1 MDKNDIK
8 EKGRYVAIKEK
19 AKTLKEKPAKRL
31 PSVRYRIARETYRK
45 KKTGEEQRTAP
56 EQVEYAAR
64 NTAHFA
70 IQNRPRNVFHRETHF
85 EPEPQPSSPKDLMRH
100 KFIRER
106 MDEKK
111 EGTYREQHTDER
123 KQKPGIRTRQSVERK
138 QNNEAGQQREL
149 PHFSYMQAEPY
160 QTSKNAVAREQGRRL
175 AQNKA
180 ARQIKTG
187 SAKASDDV
195 FRRMGSSLT
204 KVVTPSRDDAMIYG
218 GLIIMIIIPLIMLAG
233 IAVALF
239 TPNERSSYV
248 PVSAE
253 VEAYT
258 PIIQHYAAEYGI
270 PEYTELIKAVM
281 MQESGGLGTDPMQAS
296 ECAYNTRYP
305 HGPNSITDPEYSI
318 RVGIQ
323 NLLACLQLA
332 GVESPIDID
341 NISLAL
347 QGYNFGSGYISW
359 ARENYGGYSEMNAIE
374 FSEMMAAR
382 MGWPNYGDKAY
393 VSHVLRYYPLGRSFM
408 ADGNPAIV
416 AVAKTQIG
424 NRGGLKYCEW
434 YGYPYRVEWCA
445 IFVSWCADQCGYI
458 DTGVIPKFAYCPEG
472 ANWFMANGQ
481 WQDRYY
487 EPLPGD
493 IIFFDWERD
502 GVCDHVGIVESC
514 EDGFVFIINGN
525 DGDTCIETRYYAG
538 SNSIYG
544 YGMPAY

>member
-1 MDKNDIK
+1 
-8 EKGRYVAIKEK
+8 
-19 AKTLKEKPAKRL
+19 
-31 PSVRYRIARETYRK
+31 
-45 KKTGEEQRTAP
+45 
-56 EQVEYAAR
+56 
-64 NTAHFA
+64 
-70 IQNRPRNVFHRETHF
+70 
-85 EPEPQPSSPKDLMRH
+85 
-100 KFIRER
+100 
-106 MDEKK
+106 
-111 EGTYREQHTDER
+111 
-123 KQKPGIRTRQSVERK
+123 
-138 QNNEAGQQREL
+138 
-149 PHFSYMQAEPY
+149 
-160 QTSKNAVAREQGRRL
+160 
-175 AQNKA
+175 
-180 ARQIKTG
+180 
-187 SAKASDDV
+187 
-195 FRRMGSSLT
+195 
-204 KVVTPSRDDAMIYG
+204 MIYG
-218 GLIIMIIIPLIMLAG
+218 GLIIMIIIPLIMLVG

-253 VEAYT
+253 VEAYS
-258 PIIQHYAAEYGI
+258 PVIQHYAAEYGI

-281 MQESGGLGTDPMQAS
+281 MQESGGLGSDLMQAS

-332 GVESPIDID
+332 GVESPIDMD

-374 FSEMMAAR
+374 FSDMMAAR

-393 VSHVLRYYPLGRSFM
+393 ASHVLRYYPLGRSFM

-424 NRGGLKYCEW
+424 NRGGLRYCEW

-458 DTGVIPKFAYCPEG
+458 DAGVIPKFAYCPEG

-514 EDGFVFIINGN
+514 EDGFVYIINGN
-525 DGDTCIETRYYAG
+525 DGDACTETRYYAG
-538 SNSIYG
+538 SVSIYG
-544 YGMPAY
+544 YGIPIY